1 MEGLPA
7 ESLTRTGSFHQ
18 STNAPMMPEGSTIMQ
33 MADGNF
39 LVQKPDGTAM
49 QIQAPAGM
57 TIETIQALLS
67 METEVFEGD
76 QTETVIPA
84 LKE

>member
-1 MEGLPA
+1 M
-7 ESLTRTGSFHQ
+7 
-18 STNAPMMPEGSTIMQ
+18 NAPMVPEGSTIMQ

-49 QIQAPAGM
+49 QIQAPEGM

-76 QTETVIPA
+76 QTETEIPP